1 MNHKAALTDITGV
14 ILVGGKGRRMGRD
27 KVLMPV
33 NGKPIIERIFRKIAP
48 LFAETLVVGHHR
60 PEFDELKI
68 QSHPDIIPDCG
79 VLGGIYTGLALAQ
92 TPFIFAIASDMPFL
106 DTALVRSIAGVRH
119 GAEAVIPKGSRGYE
133 PLFAIYS
140 ISCLNQIRENLERG
154 SLKVLEA
161 LEGMNILNPKIPPVP
176 EGAPD
181 PLSNLNTPQD
191 LSLLEE

>member
-1 MNHKAALTDITGV
+1 MSHKAAFTDITGV
-14 ILVGGKGRRMGRD
+14 VLVGGKGRRMGRD
-27 KVLMPV
+27 KVLIPV
-33 NGKPIIERIFRKIAP
+33 HGKPIIEKTFRKIAP

-79 VLGGIYTGLALAQ
+79 ALGGIYTGLALAQ

-106 DTALVRSIAGVRH
+106 DTDLMTSIAEVRQ
-119 GAEAVIPKGSRGYE
+119 GADAVIPKGSMGYE

-140 ISCLNQIRENLERG
+140 TSCLNQIRENLEKG
-154 SLKVLEA
+154 SLRVLEA
-161 LEGMNILNPKIPPVP
+161 LEGMNVLNPEIPPVP

-191 LSLLEE
+191 LRLLEE

>member
-1 MNHKAALTDITGV
+1 MSDKAAFTDTTGV
-14 ILVGGKGRRMGRD
+14 VLVGGKGRRMGRD

-33 NGKPIIERIFRKIAP
+33 NGKPIIEEILEKIAP
-48 LFAETLVVGHHR
+48 LFAEALVVGHHR

-79 VLGGIYTGLALAQ
+79 VLGGIYTGLTLAQ

-106 DTALVRSIAGVRH
+106 DTALVRSITEARH
-119 GAEAVIPKGSRGYE
+119 GADAVIPKGSRGFE

-140 ISCLNQIRENLERG
+140 TSCLSQIRENIERG

-161 LEGMNILNPKIPPVP
+161 LEGMNVLNPEIPPAP
-176 EGAPD
+176 EGTPD

>member
-1 MNHKAALTDITGV
+1 MSHKTAFTDITGV
-14 ILVGGKGRRMGRD
+14 VLVGGKGRRMGRD
-27 KVLMPV
+27 KIFIPV
-33 NGKPIIERIFRKIAP
+33 NGKPIIEKTFRKIAP

-79 VLGGIYTGLALAQ
+79 ALGGIYTGLALAQ

-106 DTALVRSIAGVRH
+106 DTALVRTIAGIRH
-119 GAEAVIPKGSRGYE
+119 GADAVIPKGSRGYE
-133 PLFAIYS
+133 PLFAVYS
-140 ISCLNQIRENLERG
+140 TSCRNQIRENLEKG
-154 SLKVLEA
+154 SLRVLEA
-161 LEGMNILNPKIPPVP
+161 LEGMNVLNPEIPPVP

-191 LSLLEE
+191 LRLLEE